1 MLKLKNI
8 CKTFN
13 AGTIDEKKLFEN
25 YNMKINSGEFVAIVG
40 SNGSGKT
47 TILNI
52 ISGTTKADSG
62 EIYLE
67 NKEISK
73 ERDFQRASKIA
84 RVFQNPSMGT
94 CPSMTIMEN
103 MSLAD
108 NKGKRFDLTKG
119 LNNKR
124 RDFYRSQLELL
135 GMGLENRMESL
146 AGILSGG
153 QRQALALIMAT
164 MQTPSLLLLD
174 EHTAALDPKSS
185 DIVMELTDKVVKEKG
200 ITTLMVTHNLR
211 HAVNYGTRT
220 VMMHEGNI
228 VLDVSGDER
237 KNKTIDD
244 YLKIF
249 NEISIECGN

>member
-1 MLKLKNI
+1 MLELKNI

-25 YNMKINSGEFVAIVG
+25 YNLQINSGEFVAIVG

-62 EIYLE
+62 EIYLG

-124 RDFYRSQLELL
+124 RDFYKSQLELL

-237 KNKTIDD
+237 KNQTIDD